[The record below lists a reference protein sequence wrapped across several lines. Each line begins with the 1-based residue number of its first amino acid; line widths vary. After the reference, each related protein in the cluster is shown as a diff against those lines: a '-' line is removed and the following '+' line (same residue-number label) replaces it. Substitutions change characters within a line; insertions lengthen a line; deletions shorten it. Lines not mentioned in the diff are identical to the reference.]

1 MPVIAQYLLIS
12 HGSKISKTFGC
23 IRHELMI
30 AYLNAY
36 GFALLAVKLIS
47 SDLAN
52 LKQRTKL
59 HFSFTSYADI
69 IYRLYQGFI
78 MEPVLFNI
86 FAVDLF
92 LRTNDI
98 NFASCADDNTICFM
112 NDCVYDVIALLIDSA
127 RLSSIVSATPNEG
140 KH

>member
-1 MPVIAQYLLIS
+1 
-12 HGSKISKTFGC
+12 
-23 IRHELMI
+23 
-30 AYLNAY
+30 
-36 GFALLAVKLIS
+36 
-47 SDLAN
+47 
-52 LKQRTKL
+52 
-59 HFSFTSYADI
+59 
-69 IYRLYQGFI
+69 